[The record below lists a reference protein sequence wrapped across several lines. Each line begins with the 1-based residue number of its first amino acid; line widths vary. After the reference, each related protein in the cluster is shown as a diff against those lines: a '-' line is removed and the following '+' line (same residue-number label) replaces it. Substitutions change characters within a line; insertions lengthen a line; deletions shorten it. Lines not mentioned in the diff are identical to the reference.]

1 MCRRDLKWM
10 KDYKI
15 LLYLKI
21 ELICSVELSWFKL
34 IGLLIRLLILLSIFD
49 FWMPN
54 QWCMQTCFGQTGI
67 YIEPTKAPSYFYKFS
82 KFVSPDTLKMHL
94 LALSFLRVFCKIF
107 SKLLN
112 LTLRKTLFRG
122 SFKKN
127 WYIQIKNLY
136 GYKMQSD
143 LSLKVAASST

>member
-67 YIEPTKAPSYFYKFS
+67 YIEPAKAPYFYKFS

-94 LALSFLRVFCKIF
+94 LAPSFLEFFVKYFPNYLILHYEKLFSVDHLKKIDI
-107 SKLLN
+107 
-112 LTLRKTLFRG
+112 
-122 SFKKN
+122 FK
-127 WYIQIKNLY
+127 
-136 GYKMQSD
+136 
-143 LSLKVAASST
+143 